1 MPRANRRRGIPQ
13 VPPQDPDFSR
23 ALEAMTAPEL
33 RAFVRGVL
41 DELDPDARTAIVD
54 ALIARAAKGR
64 AGWKPSRPAQ
74 RIVDDATSFAE
85 AARVVGYADPADVS
99 EHLRLGGKAFFA
111 GDHATARGVFEALL
125 VPIAVADIDLG
136 EHELVDEVLTVDAHT
151 CVAQYVTSVYTTTP
165 VTQRA
170 DAVLRAMEQVKGV
183 SSLLNP
189 IKEMEEVSAGTLPDL
204 GAFLPL
210 WATRLGRFRPA
221 KDEWET
227 DHERWLREAVF
238 RVDGVTGLERIARKT
253 KRPHACLAWCEAL
266 ADAGRWPEALRAYA
280 AAATLVGATD
290 WRGQL
295 LDGAALAA
303 QQLGRTDMP
312 RRLEA
317 AWRGAPTLPRLLRW
331 IASDGRTAATLRAKA
346 NRALTRCP
354 KTAER
359 QLGLLRVL
367 VGDLPAAADALS
379 KAPGLG
385 WASEDHPGHLVFP
398 LLAVLLAN
406 GTARKVSDT
415 LLAELESTC
424 RDLRAAFSDED
435 ADAKPTLPTPSIVA
449 LIHDVRAS
457 ITVTGA
463 DRAVAIGAMRVAADK
478 RVEGILGNSR
488 RRHYGHAALL
498 VASCLAFAPK
508 SCEAQISTWYMELR
522 QQHLRRSA
530 FRQELTRAFE
540 SLGVSAPA

>member
-1 MPRANRRRGIPQ
+1 
-13 VPPQDPDFSR
+13 
-23 ALEAMTAPEL
+23 MTAPEL

-41 DELDPDARTAIVD
+41 DGLDPDARTAMVD
-54 ALIARAAKGR
+54 ALIARAVRGR
-64 AGWKPSRPAQ
+64 AGWRPSRPAQ

-99 EHLRLGGKAFFA
+99 EHLRLGGTAFLA

-125 VPIAVADIDLG
+125 LPIAVAEIDLG

-165 VTQRA
+165 VSQRA
-170 DAVLRAMEQVKGV
+170 DAVLRAMEQVTGV

-189 IKEMEEVSAGTLPDL
+189 IKEMEDVAAGTLPDL
-204 GAFLPL
+204 AAFLPL

-238 RVDGVTGLERIARKT
+238 RVDGVAGLERVARQT

-266 ADAGRWPEALRAYA
+266 ADAGRWLEALRAYDA
-280 AAATLVGATD
+280 AVTLVGTSP

-295 LDGAALAA
+295 LDGSALAA
-303 QQLGRTDMP
+303 QQLGRSDVP

-317 AWRGAPTLPRLLRW
+317 AWRGAPSLPRLLRW
-331 IASDGRTAATLRAKA
+331 ITSDGHSLAARRAKA
-346 NRALTRCP
+346 TKALTCCP
-354 KTAER
+354 KTAGR

-367 VGDLPAAADALS
+367 VGDLPAAADVLS

-385 WASEDHPGHLVFP
+385 WSSEDHPGHLMFP

-415 LLAELESTC
+415 LLGELESAG
-424 RDLRAAFSDED
+424 RDVLAAFSEEDGDAD
-435 ADAKPTLPTPSIVA
+435 ADAKPRLAAPSIVA
-449 LIHDVRAS
+449 LIHDARPG
-457 ITVTGA
+457 IKMA
-463 DRAVAIGAMRVAADK
+463 DAHRAVAITALRVAAEK

-488 RRHYGHAALL
+488 RQHYGHAALL

-508 SCEAQISTWYMELR
+508 GHEAELSTWFMELR
-522 QQHLRRSA
+522 QQYRRRSA
-530 FRQELTRAFE
+530 FRQELTRAFA